1 MAGMRTKTCS
11 GTPRQRRYG
20 SMRFAHLTARE
31 RPLAVVEG
39 DRVAAL
45 AMEGIATV
53 DDLLAAGPDAWDAA
67 RDAAP
72 AALEDGGEPLQ
83 PGMLDAPL
91 KAPSKIACVGLNY
104 HDHCR
109 ETGMAA
115 PERPLIFAKFPSSLV
130 GPDAAI
136 ESPDG
141 LTEQVDWEVELA
153 VVIGRRIRH
162 ASERAAL
169 DAIFGYTA
177 ANDVS
182 ARDLQFADQQWVR
195 AKSIDTF
202 CPVGPVIVTPDE
214 FGDPQQKR
222 LVARV
227 NGETMQDSTTAEMIF
242 GVAEIVSFLSQAC
255 TLEPGDLILTGTPWG
270 VGGFRDPPVFLK
282 PGDTIEIE
290 VEGVGVLANDVRR
303 NST

>member
-1 MAGMRTKTCS
+1 
-11 GTPRQRRYG
+11 
-20 SMRFAHLTARE
+20 MRFAHVTGAE

-39 DRVAAL
+39 DRVATL
-45 AMEGIATV
+45 AVDGAATV
-53 DDLLAAGPDAWDAA
+53 DELIAAGPAAWEAA
-67 RDAAP
+67 RVVAR
-72 AALEDGGEPLQ
+72 AALEDGEALE

-91 KAPSKIACVGLNY
+91 KSPSKIACVGLNY
-104 HDHCR
+104 HDHAR

-130 GPDAAI
+130 GPGAAI
-136 ESPDG
+136 EWPDG

-162 ASERAAL
+162 ASEREAL
-169 DAIFGYTA
+169 EAIFGYTA

-195 AKSIDTF
+195 AKSIDSF
-202 CPVGPVIVTPDE
+202 CPLGPVIVTPDE
-214 FGDPQQKR
+214 FGDPQDKR
-222 LVARV
+222 LVTRV

-242 GVAEIVSFLSQAC
+242 GVAEIVSFLSRAC

-282 PGDTIEIE
+282 PGDTVE
-290 VEGVGVLANDVRR
+290 VEVEDVGVLANNVGR
-303 NST
+303 NTT

>member
-1 MAGMRTKTCS
+1 
-11 GTPRQRRYG
+11 
-20 SMRFAHLTARE
+20 MRFAHVTGAE

-39 DRVAAL
+39 DRVATL
-45 AMEGIATV
+45 AVDGAATV
-53 DDLLAAGPDAWDAA
+53 DELIAAGPAAWEAA
-67 RDAAP
+67 RVVAR
-72 AALEDGGEPLQ
+72 AALEDGEALE

-91 KAPSKIACVGLNY
+91 KSPSKIACVGLNY

-115 PERPLIFAKFPSSLV
+115 PEHPLIFAKFPSSLV
-130 GPDAAI
+130 GPGAAI
-136 ESPDG
+136 EWPDG

-153 VVIGRRIRH
+153 AVIGRRTRH
-162 ASERAAL
+162 VSESDAL

-195 AKSIDTF
+195 AKSIDSF
-202 CPVGPVIVTPDE
+202 CPLGPVIVTPDE
-214 FGDPQQKR
+214 FGDPQDKR
-222 LVARV
+222 LVTRV

-242 GVAEIVSFLSQAC
+242 GVAEIVSFLSRAC

-282 PGDTIEIE
+282 PGDTVEVE
-290 VEGVGVLANDVRR
+290 VEGVGVLANNVGR
-303 NST
+303 NTT